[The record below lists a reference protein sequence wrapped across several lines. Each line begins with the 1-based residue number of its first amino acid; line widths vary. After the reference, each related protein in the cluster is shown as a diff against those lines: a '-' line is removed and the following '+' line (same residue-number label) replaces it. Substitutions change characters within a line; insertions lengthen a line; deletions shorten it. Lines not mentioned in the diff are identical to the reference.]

1 MQGLHSLK
9 SCLHLRVAPRWRYL
23 QCLLLLSFC
32 SGAMFAQV
40 GTSVKIS
47 GKVIS
52 AQENRPIPGANILVQ
67 GTNTGSTTN
76 STGEFSLE
84 VPSSNSIL
92 NISSVGYKTLE
103 VNVNRQTKLEIYLEE
118 DISDL
123 DEVVVVGYGEMK
135 KTDLSSAQVSISA
148 AEIKRTVNTTIDQAL
163 QGRAANVYVTSNTGK
178 PGGGVSV
185 NIRGI
190 STLSGNTEPMY
201 MIDGIQIIPSTSST
215 SSNILASIN
224 PDDVE
229 SLQILQGP
237 SAQAIYG
244 SRAANGV
251 VVITTKRG
259 KAGET
264 KISYSGLYSVQDVPK
279 LLPTMNLREY
289 ATYQNAVDKINGFT
303 PTPEFADVSV
313 LGEGTN
319 WQRELFQPAPMQKH
333 QISLSGGNEKT
344 TFYFSTEYLQ
354 QEGIAIQSGFRRY
367 GLRLNLENKVR
378 SWVRLGS
385 NLALSGTN
393 EKLSI
398 TNDDLINT
406 AISQS
411 PAVAV
416 RNADGSFDGPS
427 QTQFRLS
434 NPVALAS
441 INDNRYRRI
450 VGLGTLFAE
459 VSFLKYFTFRS
470 EINGNVEF
478 GNSYQYYPSYEF
490 GGFVN
495 TTTTS
500 NRGSSNSLYYNF
512 NQLLRFN
519 RKIGKHDLGLMASHE
534 AQKSTY
540 ESLYGNRQGFISN
553 NIQEL
558 NNGDAKTAT
567 NNSGKGAW
575 AMESYFGRLNYIFNN
590 KYILQATLRADGS
603 SVFGNNNRW
612 GYFPS
617 VSGAWRISQENF
629 LQDLKFISDLKLRAE
644 YGITGNQNSPGLA
657 IYSAM
662 QPWATPWGTGFLA
675 GNFSNPEFK
684 WEETKTYNFGFDFH
698 AWKNRLEIIFDT
710 YFRETDNL
718 ILALPLPNYLGTNG
732 QGSIS
737 PPIVNLGAMKNNG
750 FGITINSVNLEG
762 KLTWRSGL
770 SFSFDRNKLT
780 KLYVESSIVDRSPW
794 FMNQFIAR
802 SVIGQPVWQFYGY
815 QQEGLFQNLA
825 QVQGSAIPENNVISA
840 QQGTWVGDFKFS
852 DLNGDKVINEKDRT
866 FIGNPWPKFSFGM
879 SHSFSY
885 QNFDL
890 SIFLN
895 GVYGNQIFNYTRY
908 LNSNPNGSGPG
919 RGFFK
924 EVANFAQVSSN
935 NAADNPA
942 LVNPDATVPRI
953 IPADPNGNNRPTDR
967 YVEDGSYL
975 RVKNIQLS
983 YTLPKGLLKNL
994 PLRSLRLTG
1003 GVQNAFTFTKY
1014 QGYDPET
1021 GTFTHRDGFTMVGVD
1036 YGRYPT
1042 SVMYTFSLG
1051 ADF

>member
-1 MQGLHSLK
+1 MQGLHSQK
-9 SCLHLRVAPRWRYL
+9 NCLPLRIALRWCCVVL
-23 QCLLLLSFC
+23 ILSICSSSLL
-32 SGAMFAQV
+32 AQV
-40 GTSVKIS
+40 GSSVKIS
-47 GKVIS
+47 GKIIS

-67 GTNTGSTTN
+67 GSNTGTTTN
-76 STGEFSLE
+76 NEGEFSLE
-84 VPSSNSIL
+84 VPSSNAVLSV
-92 NISSVGYKTLE
+92 SSVGYKTLE
-103 VNVNRQTKLEIYLEE
+103 VNINRQTKLEIYLEE

-163 QGRAANVYVTSNTGK
+163 QGRAANVYVTNNSGK

-190 STLSGNTEPMY
+190 STISGNTEPMY
-201 MIDGIQIIPSTSST
+201 MIDGVQIIPSTSST

-251 VVITTKRG
+251 IVITTKRG

-264 KISYSGLYSVQDVPK
+264 KVSYSGLYSIQDVPK
-279 LLPTMNLREY
+279 LLPTMNLQEY
-289 ATYQNAVDKINGFT
+289 ATYQNAVSKVNGYGEVA
-303 PTPEFADVSV
+303 EFADVSI

-319 WQRELFQPAPMQKH
+319 WQKELFQPAPMQKH
-333 QISLSGGNEKT
+333 QLSMSGGNEKT

-354 QEGIAIQSGFRRY
+354 QEGIAIESGFRRY

-378 SWVRLGS
+378 SWMRLGS
-385 NLALSGTN
+385 NLAFSGTN

-441 INDNRYRRI
+441 INDNRYRRLT
-450 VGLGTLFAE
+450 GFGTLFAE
-459 VSFLKYFTFRS
+459 ISFLKYFSFRS
-470 EINGNVEF
+470 ELNGNVEF
-478 GNSYQYYPSYEF
+478 GNSYQYNPSYQF

-500 NRGSSNSLYYNF
+500 NRGTSSSLYYNF

-519 RKIGKHDLGLMASHE
+519 RKIGQHDIGLMASHE
-534 AQKSTY
+534 AQRSTY
-540 ESLYGNRQGFISN
+540 ESLFGNRQGFISN
-553 NIQEL
+553 NVQEL
-558 NNGDAKTAT
+558 SNGDAKTAT
-567 NNSGKGAW
+567 NNSGKSAW
-575 AMESYFGRLNYIFNN
+575 AMESYFGRLNYMFNN
-590 KYILQATLRADGS
+590 KYILQATLRADAS
-603 SVFGNNNRW
+603 SVFGTNNRW

-617 VSGAWRISQENF
+617 VSAAWRVSQEGF
-629 LQDLKFISDLKLRAE
+629 LKDLKFLSDLKLRAE

-675 GNFSNPEFK
+675 ANFSNPDFK

-698 AWKNRLEIIFDT
+698 AWKNRLEIIFDA

-750 FGITINSVNLEG
+750 FGVTINSVNLEG

-770 SFSFDRNKLT
+770 SFSLDRNKLT

-815 QQEGLFQNLA
+815 QQEGLFQNLSEIE
-825 QVQGSAIPENNVISA
+825 GSAIPENNVVSA
-840 QQGTWVGDFKFS
+840 QQGTWVGDFKYT
-852 DLNGDKVINEKDRT
+852 DQNGDKVINEKDRT
-866 FIGNPWPKFSFGM
+866 FIGNPWPKYSFGM
-879 SHSFSY
+879 SHNLSY
-885 QNFDL
+885 KNFDL

-895 GVYGNQIFNYTRY
+895 GVFGNDIFNYTRY
-908 LNSNPNGSGPG
+908 INSNPNGSGPG

-935 NAADNPA
+935 NAADNPT
-942 LVNPDATVPRI
+942 LINPDATVPRI
-953 IPADPNGNNRPTDR
+953 IPADPNGNNRPTDL

-983 YTLPKGLLKNL
+983 YTLPKGMLKNL

-1003 GVQNAFTFTKY
+1003 GVQNPFTFTKY

-1021 GTFTHRDGFTMVGVD
+1021 GIFTHRDGFTMVGVD

-1042 SVMYTFSLG
+1042 SVMYTFSLS